1 MYIYTKLST
10 ILNSI
15 FIRPWIWTWR
25 WTWRWTWSWLHI
37 VWPQHKYIKDD
48 TETKTNKKKPDPPPP
63 YEDKYKEKYKDIVS
77 YVDNN
82 EEYKERN
89 TPIPLTLFVMEFT
102 PSGLVIMR
110 YNEESKVFEYYC
122 DRSTI
127 VHKYLEVVSRKYTIT
142 FICPQIYSVM
152 DKEIELCDETFKI
165 EKVKRL
171 EREKQKKEK
180 DENDKKNGIIPK
192 KSVFARLKNTP
203 LAKTQTRP
211 PTKSVINQYLRI
223 GHTSDFNPLIPVLN
237 RASTQNQTQIGDP
250 ETYVT
255 LVPGSSSNSSEK
267 QLSYQ
272 DFLKNS
278 TSTGRQYIFPVF
290 E

>member
-10 ILNSI
+10 IFKSV
-15 FIRPWIWTWR
+15 FVRPWIWTWI
-25 WTWRWTWSWLHI
+25 WTWSWLHI
-37 VWPQHKYIKDD
+37 VWPQHKYIKDE
-48 TETKTNKKKPDPPPP
+48 TETETKTKTNKKKPDPPPP
-63 YEDKYKEKYKDIVS
+63 YEHKYKEKYKVIVS

-89 TPIPLTLFVMEFT
+89 TPIPLTLFVTEFT

-110 YNEESKVFEYYC
+110 YNEKSKVFEYYC

-127 VHKYLEVVSRKYTIT
+127 VHKFLEVVSRKYTIT
-142 FICPQIYSVM
+142 FICPQIYSNM

-165 EKVKRL
+165 EKEKRL

-180 DENDKKNGIIPK
+180 DENDRKNGIIPK

-223 GHTSDFNPLIPVLN
+223 GHTSDFNPLIPVLK
-237 RASTQNQTQIGDP
+237 RTKIEDP
-250 ETYVT
+250 ETYVS
-255 LVPGSSSNSSEK
+255 LVPGSSSKSSKK

-272 DFLKNS
+272 DFINNS
-278 TSTGRQYIFPVF
+278 TGHQYIFPVF